1 LQRFKLIA
9 VVALVSLASPM
20 LANAQDVE
28 LAWKFEKGKTFYQT
42 MKTKTSQTM
51 NIMSQPVKQDQ
62 EQEFLFS
69 WTAKDVS
76 DTAIVLDQKIEAVNM
91 SIKIGTNEVKYNSA
105 AKDAADNPLSSF
117 FKPLVGS
124 SFTLTLDPKTMKVT
138 KVEGREE
145 FVKKVTEANPQMAGL
160 LRVILSEDQLK
171 QMAEPAFAVVKGK
184 GEKVKPKDSWT
195 RESKLSMG
203 PIGSYD
209 TKYTYTYVGPEE
221 KTGADGKKTTLQK
234 IEMKTELT
242 YKAPDPKDAA
252 GLPFKID
259 SGNLK
264 TTEASGVIYF
274 DTEKGRV
281 AESNM
286 KVNLDGKLNISVAE
300 QKAEVDLKQEQTTTT
315 ATSDKNPNEA
325 AK

>member
-1 LQRFKLIA
+1 MQRFKLSAVLALIA
-9 VVALVSLASPM
+9 FVVPVVAQ
-20 LANAQDVE
+20 AQEVE
-28 LAWKFEKGKTFYQT
+28 LAWKFNKGTTFYQT
-42 MKTKTSQTM
+42 LKTKTSQTM
-51 NIMSQPVKQDQ
+51 NIMTQPVKQDQ
-62 EQEFLFS
+62 EQEFVFS
-69 WTAKDVS
+69 WTVKDSS
-76 DTAIVLDQKIEAVNM
+76 DAAIVLDQKIESVNM
-91 SIKIGTNEVKYNSA
+91 SIKIGTNEVRYSST
-105 AKDAADNPLSSF
+105 AKDAAENPLSTF

-124 SFTLTLDPKTMKVT
+124 SFTLTLDPKTLKVT

-221 KTGADGKKTTLQK
+221 KTGADGKKVTLQK
-234 IEMKTELT
+234 IEMKTELV
-242 YKAPDPKDAA
+242 YKAPDPKDAT

-259 SGNLK
+259 TGNLK

-274 DTEKGRV
+274 DAEKGRV
-281 AESNM
+281 AESTM
-286 KVNLDGKLNISVAE
+286 DVKLEGKLTISVAE
-300 QKAEVDLKQEQTTTT
+300 QKADVDLKQDQKTTT
-315 ATSDKNPNEA
+315 ATSDKNPNDST
-325 AK
+325 K

>member
-1 LQRFKLIA
+1 LQRFKFLGVVLAA
-9 VVALVSLASPM
+9 VLAVPV
-20 LANAQDVE
+20 LAQEAPEVE
-28 LAWKFEKGKTFYQT
+28 LTWKFDKGKTFFQT
-42 MKTKTSQTM
+42 LKTKTSQTM
-51 NIMSQPVKQDQ
+51 NIMGQPVRQDQ
-62 EQEFLFS
+62 EQEFVFS
-69 WTAKDVS
+69 WTVKDIT
-76 DTAIVLDQKIEAVNM
+76 DAGIVLEQKIEAVNM
-91 SIKIGTNEVKYNSA
+91 SIKIGTNEVRYSST
-105 AKDAADNPLSSF
+105 AKDAADNPLSTF

-145 FVKKVTEANPQMAGL
+145 FVKKVVEANPQMAGL
-160 LRVILSEDQLK
+160 LRVILSEEQLK
-171 QMAEPAFAVVKGK
+171 QMAEPAFAVVKGP
-184 GEKVKPKDSWT
+184 GEKVKAKDTWT

-209 TKYTYTYVGPEE
+209 TKYIYTYVGPEE
-221 KTGADGKKTTLQK
+221 KTGPDGKKVTLHK
-234 IEMKTELT
+234 IELKTELA
-242 YKAPDPKDAA
+242 YKAPDPKDAS
-252 GLPFKID
+252 GLPFRID

-274 DTEKGRV
+274 DADKGRV
-281 AESNM
+281 AESTM

-315 ATSDKNPNEA
+315 TTSDTNPVA